1 VQGIRKI
8 PAFFVIMIPRME
20 SCSLMIVAGEA
31 SGDAHAAALVGA
43 LRARAPQTEFHFFG
57 SAGQKMREAGVEAII
72 KADDLSIVGIP
83 EITRALPMFWQTFR
97 KLKEAAIQRKPDAV
111 ILIDFPDF
119 NLRLARSL
127 KKAGLNVIYYI
138 SPQLWAWRKYRAQ
151 IIRKYVDLLL
161 AILPFE
167 KDWYA
172 KLGIDHVEYVGNP
185 LAGEVKAKK
194 SKAEFC
200 REHQLDESRPIVAL
214 LPGSRHKELVRILP
228 GLLETAGIIDANVA
242 GSQFVAALAGSRNE
256 SEVAEIIA
264 GLKAKNIALPA
275 NILTVHGETLEAL
288 AAADVAVVTSGTA
301 TLETAIIGTPMVI
314 VYKTSGFNYKTL
326 RPLIDV
332 PHFGLINLIAQRRL
346 AVELIQDDFTP
357 EILSKELLH
366 LLEPENNREMRGQ
379 LKSVVETLGQG
390 GASERAAAAVL
401 RFCSESRL

>member
-1 VQGIRKI
+1 
-8 PAFFVIMIPRME
+8 ME
-20 SCSLMIVAGEA
+20 KSVSLMIVAGEP
-31 SGDAHAAALVGA
+31 SGDAHAAALVNA
-43 LRARAPQTEFHFFG
+43 LREKLPQTRFHFFG
-57 SAGQKMREAGVEAII
+57 SAGQKMREAGVEAVIR
-72 KADDLSIVGIP
+72 ADDLSIVGIP

-97 KLKEAAIQRKPDAV
+97 KLKEAAVQRKPDAV
-111 ILIDFPDF
+111 VLVDFPDF

-138 SPQLWAWRKYRAQ
+138 SPQLWAWRRYRAQ

-172 KLGIDHVEYVGNP
+172 GIGIGHVEYVGNP

-200 REHQLDESRPIVAL
+200 REHQLDEGRPIVAL

-228 GLLETAGIIDANVA
+228 GLLETAGIIERNIPGA
-242 GSQFVAALAGSRNE
+242 QFVVALAGSRNE
-256 SEVAEIIA
+256 SEVAKIIA
-264 GLKAKNIALPA
+264 GLKTKNISLPE
-275 NILTVHGETLEAL
+275 NILTVHSETLEAL

-332 PHFGLINLIAQRRL
+332 PHFGLINLIAQERL

-357 EILSKELLH
+357 EILSKELLS
-366 LLEPENNREMRGQ
+366 LLEPESNAGMRKR
-379 LKSVVETLGQG
+379 LKEVAETLGQG
-390 GASERAAAAVL
+390 GASERAADAVL
-401 RFCSESRL
+401 RFLSGAETRA